1 MEQARIVEESIP
13 EDKEYAQDI
22 VNQIKEVIVMKET
35 EKILIYNYILKNR
48 QQLEYNVRQLQANI
62 RFRDIGVADCVELIV
77 ALQRLET
84 FKEVTR
90 HILILMKMHPFQPY
104 NKESE

>member
-1 MEQARIVEESIP
+1 
-13 EDKEYAQDI
+13 
-22 VNQIKEVIVMKET
+22 MKET